1 VDPAESEPEIPTRPM
16 SHRPV
21 RLLLLGLG
29 FVFVGIGIAGLIL
42 PGLPGAPFLLLAAW
56 AFSRSS
62 KRFHD
67 WLIYHPW
74 LGGPIRAWI
83 QYRAVP
89 KKAKIAAVLVMAAS
103 FGALLWVH
111 GPESFLPWVG
121 GGCMT
126 LVAIWLVTRPDLE
139 QAKARARLAEPSR

>member
-1 VDPAESEPEIPTRPM
+1 MNPEQSEPEIIVRPM
-16 SHRPV
+16 SRRPV
-21 RLLLLGLG
+21 RILLLVLG
-29 FVFVGIGIAGLIL
+29 FIFVGIGIAGLIL

-62 KRFHD
+62 RRFHA

-74 LGGPIRAWI
+74 LGGPIRAWF

-89 KKAKIAAVLVMAAS
+89 KKAKIAAVLVMAIS
-103 FGALLWVH
+103 FGLLLWVH
-111 GPESFLPWVG
+111 GPESLLPWIG

-126 LVAIWLVTRPDLE
+126 LVAIWLVTRPGLE
-139 QAKARARLAEPSR
+139 EAKARARAAEVAG